1 MATLQEEKDMLEALS
16 MNLDVITKTQV
27 EDLIRPDLGRELNFE
42 SGKETFNRNLK
53 LFKDLSNCNLENIP
67 YNTLNQLNNQ
77 AADFI
82 TRLKKVQDFSAN
94 QTNPVT
100 VRDSIVQEFQNQY
113 QTYFTTIH
121 PIISYSIRK
130 GTDFEKLENQ
140 AKGIVETLIDLQG
153 EFQEDVNSKL
163 KESESILD
171 KIRNAAANVGVAQH
185 SSHFEVEAEENH
197 KTSIKWFW
205 GTIVMAI
212 LTIGWGIGSIFLY
225 PNIDDTAK
233 TIQYVI
239 SKIIILSALYYGL
252 IWSAKNFK
260 ALRHNYI
267 VNKHRQ
273 NALKTFETFVKAAG
287 DDIQTKNAVL
297 LQATYSIFSSQN
309 SGYNSVDPDSES
321 PNKIVEIIKNVAS
334 NASTNK

>member
-1 MATLQEEKDMLEALS
+1 MATIEEKNILEALS
-16 MNLDVITKTQV
+16 KNLDVISKTQV
-27 EDLIRPDLGRELNFE
+27 EDLIRPELGGELNFE
-42 SGKETFNRNLK
+42 SGRETFSRNLK

-67 YNTLNQLNNQ
+67 VATLEQLNSKVG
-77 AADFI
+77 DFI
-82 TRLKKVQDFSAN
+82 TRMKKVKDFSAN
-94 QTNPVT
+94 QTSPVN
-100 VRDSIVQEFQNQY
+100 VRDSIVKEFQNQY
-113 QTYFTTIH
+113 QTYFTSIH

-140 AKGIVETLIDLQG
+140 AKETVKKLIDIQSK
-153 EFQEDVNSKL
+153 FQEDVNSKL
-163 KESESILD
+163 KESESILN
-171 KIRNAAANVGVAQH
+171 KIRDAAANVGVAQH
-185 SSHFEVEAEENH
+185 SSHFEIEAGENYEA
-197 KTSIKWFW
+197 SIKWFW
-205 GTIVMAI
+205 GTIFMAI
-212 LTIGWGIGSIFLY
+212 LTIGWGIGSVFLY

-233 TIQYVI
+233 IIQFVV

-252 IWSAKNFK
+252 VWSAKNFK

-287 DDIQTKNAVL
+287 DDMQTKNAVL

-309 SGYNSVDPDSES
+309 SGYNSVDPDSEN

-334 NASTNK
+334 NASSR